1 MTTPASP
8 SPPDFANA
16 ARGGRGTPPRAFSIF
31 WTTACFTRYIYLIM
45 CLGRRLFVPMIELR
59 LNIFMLGN

>member
-16 ARGGRGTPPRAFSIF
+16 ARGGRGTPPRAFLIF
-31 WTTACFTRYIYLIM
+31 WTTASFTRYIYLIV
-45 CLGRRLFVPMIELR
+45 CLGRRLFVPTLCAR
-59 LNIFMLGN
+59 NGAFFP